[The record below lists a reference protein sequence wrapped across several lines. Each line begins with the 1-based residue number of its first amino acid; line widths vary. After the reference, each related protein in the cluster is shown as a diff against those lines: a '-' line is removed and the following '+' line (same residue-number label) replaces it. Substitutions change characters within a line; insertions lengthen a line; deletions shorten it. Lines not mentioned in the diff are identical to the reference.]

1 MLQLKEGLQDF
12 AKGLLRIAPDVIN
25 GLQPI
30 EFSGTITI
38 VEDVKSLQLFTERMA
53 NVSRVGFDT
62 ESRPA
67 FIKGQ
72 HFPVSIIQISLEDE
86 VFILKLKKLG
96 LNKEIKSMLSNPCIE
111 KIGVGVGDDIKRL
124 QESGFFKPAG
134 FTDLAEIAKKKG
146 LIQCGARALTARYLG
161 RKLVKSSQT
170 TNWARSSLTERQLTY
185 AATDAWVCLHLI
197 KPLIEDNTDYFA
209 LREAEEAQKQA
220 EKEADGGTVK

>member
-30 EFSGTITI
+30 EFSGTITV

-96 LNKEIKSMLSNPCIE
+96 LNKEIKSMLSNPVIE

>member
-30 EFSGTITI
+30 EFSGTITV
-38 VEDVKSLQLFTERMA
+38 VEDVKSLQMFTERMA

-96 LNKEIKSMLSNPCIE
+96 LNKEIKSMLSNPGIE